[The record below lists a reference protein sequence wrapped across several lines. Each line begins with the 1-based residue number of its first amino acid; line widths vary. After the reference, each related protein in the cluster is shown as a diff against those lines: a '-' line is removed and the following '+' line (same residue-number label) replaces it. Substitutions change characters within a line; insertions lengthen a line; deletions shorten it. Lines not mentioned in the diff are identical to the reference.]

1 MAATGALRRS
11 TNPPVIRSPVLIHR
25 LFLSVYFGSLLLAY
39 TAYPQVPRI
48 LADCRNGASACGLCR
63 PDRGVCDHAGMNDT
77 TGNTTRDTTD
87 RATRHDGVTVNE
99 AAVALGITPDSVRA
113 RLRRGSLG
121 GEKIGPGWYVF
132 LNQAPAPSATERDED
147 RATRHDTP
155 RDATRQRDT
164 TTRDTDRDELLEELR
179 RDKIFLQEQL
189 DRALRQLE
197 AERQRADVLQAL
209 GTGTTSDTSP
219 EAVAS
224 SETNETEPH
233 GFWDRVRRF
242 WSG

>member
-1 MAATGALRRS
+1 MPGM
-11 TNPPVIRSPVLIHR
+11 
-25 LFLSVYFGSLLLAY
+25 
-39 TAYPQVPRI
+39 
-48 LADCRNGASACGLCR
+48 RNAI
-63 PDRGVCDHAGMNDT
+63 DDT
-77 TGNTTRDTTD
+77 THDTTD

-121 GEKIGPGWYVF
+121 GEKIGPVWYVF
-132 LNQAPAPSATERDED
+132 LNQVPEPSATEGDDD

-155 RDATRQRDT
+155 HDATRHDT
-164 TTRDTDRDELLEELR
+164 TARDTDREELLEELR
-179 RDKIFLQEQL
+179 RDKTFLQEQL

-209 GTGTTSDTSP
+209 GTGTTPDTSP
-219 EAVAS
+219 EAVES
-224 SETNETEPH
+224 PQTNETEPH

>member
-1 MAATGALRRS
+1 
-11 TNPPVIRSPVLIHR
+11 
-25 LFLSVYFGSLLLAY
+25 
-39 TAYPQVPRI
+39 
-48 LADCRNGASACGLCR
+48 
-63 PDRGVCDHAGMNDT
+63 MNDA

-113 RLRRGSLG
+113 RLRRGSLA
-121 GEKIGPGWYVF
+121 GEKIGPVWYVF
-132 LNQAPAPSATERDED
+132 LNQVPEPSATEGDDD

-155 RDATRQRDT
+155 HDATRHDT
-164 TTRDTDRDELLEELR
+164 TARDTDREELLEELR

-197 AERQRADVLQAL
+197 TERQRADVLQAL
-209 GTGTTSDTSP
+209 GSGTASGTPSDTTESP
-219 EAVAS
+219 QTS
-224 SETNETEPH
+224 ETEPR
-233 GFWDRVRRF
+233 GFWERVRRF

>member
-1 MAATGALRRS
+1 
-11 TNPPVIRSPVLIHR
+11 
-25 LFLSVYFGSLLLAY
+25 
-39 TAYPQVPRI
+39 
-48 LADCRNGASACGLCR
+48 
-63 PDRGVCDHAGMNDT
+63 MNDT

-113 RLRRGSLG
+113 RLRRGSLA
-121 GEKIGPGWYVF
+121 GEKIGPVWYVF
-132 LNQAPAPSATERDED
+132 LNQDLSRKGFHDSHQVPSPSATERDED

-189 DRALRQLE
+189 DRSLRQLE
-197 AERQRADVLQAL
+197 AERLVKRADVLQAL
-209 GTGTTSDTSP
+209 GAG
-219 EAVAS
+219 A
-224 SETNETEPH
+224 
-233 GFWDRVRRF
+233 
-242 WSG
+242 

>member
-1 MAATGALRRS
+1 MGYAVRS
-11 TNPPVIRSPVLIHR
+11 
-25 LFLSVYFGSLLLAY
+25 GS
-39 TAYPQVPRI
+39 TI
-48 LADCRNGASACGLCR
+48 I
-63 PDRGVCDHAGMNDT
+63 AGMHDA
-77 TGNTTRDTTD
+77 TGNT
-87 RATRHDGVTVNE
+87 TRHDGVTVNE

-121 GEKIGPGWYVF
+121 GEKIGPVWYVF
-132 LNQAPAPSATERDED
+132 LNQAPSPSATERDED

-164 TTRDTDRDELLEELR
+164 DRDELVDELR

-209 GTGTTSDTSP
+209 GTGTTSDTSNTSP
-219 EAVAS
+219 GAVES
-224 SETNETEPH
+224 PQTNDSGPT
-233 GFWDRVRRF
+233 GIRAWIRRW
-242 WSG
+242 WSGEKP

>member
-1 MAATGALRRS
+1 MSDA
-11 TNPPVIRSPVLIHR
+11 
-25 LFLSVYFGSLLLAY
+25 
-39 TAYPQVPRI
+39 
-48 LADCRNGASACGLCR
+48 
-63 PDRGVCDHAGMNDT
+63 

-87 RATRHDGVTVNE
+87 RATRHDVVSVNE

-121 GEKIGPGWYVF
+121 GEKIGPVWYVF
-132 LNQAPAPSATERDED
+132 LNQAPAPSATNRDDD

-155 RDATRQRDT
+155 RDATRH
-164 TTRDTDRDELLEELR
+164 RDTDRDELLEELR

-209 GTGTTSDTSP
+209 GTGTTSDTSQDAP
-219 EAVAS
+219 ES
-224 SETNETEPH
+224 PQTNETEPQ
-233 GFWDRVRRF
+233 GFWARVRHF